1 MRTGALPAALP
12 NVAPA
17 SLWPLTTLLHLP
29 RCAAQYRTR
38 SRHRQHLPLLLHRD
52 GHLPLLRPRLQVE
65 HRVQPAR
72 HRTAQTHALDSQTR
86 GSNTHPRFAEPHSAQ
101 APPAALQSAER
112 PLLARSAPRL
122 ERLLLIRVALP
133 LDSFWEARGH
143 AGSVCH
149 ALRGLMR
156 SLLFATHVTPGRDT
170 PAVYAVQRYWLGLGV
185 VALTL
190 TATSNPD
197 PEPDPNRSPKQVQRY
212 CNAFFA
218 LMLQDYP

>member
-1 MRTGALPAALP
+1 MQR
-12 NVAPA
+12 
-17 SLWPLTTLLHLP
+17 
-29 RCAAQYRTR
+29 
-38 SRHRQHLPLLLHRD
+38 
-52 GHLPLLRPRLQVE
+52 
-65 HRVQPAR
+65 
-72 HRTAQTHALDSQTR
+72 
-86 GSNTHPRFAEPHSAQ
+86 
-101 APPAALQSAER
+101 AER
-112 PLLARSAPRL
+112 PPLARLRRPTLDACCSYAW
-122 ERLLLIRVALP
+122 ALS
-133 LDSFWEARGH
+133 LDSLRAATRGASTLSLTLTLALTLTLTLSSFWEARGH

-149 ALRGLMR
+149 ALRGMMR